1 MTLAPRQA
9 AMLRKVELAR
19 VVARILRPASGYI
32 RSFQPSPETISE
44 ALAIVKRRA
53 PGLADDQAQT
63 FSSAVSWAVVDLEIA
78 RHSDV
83 RVKEALAQLVALAN
97 AARALAEAWAAA
109 GQLHDALRWQFS
121 GRLVRDRRQPG
132 RTAAA
137 ILEGAGFAD
146 RAEQFM
152 GDEVWR
158 VVGEIAPLVKA
169 LRDCKA
175 RRSPFGHAYVWV
187 LALAWMEATGK
198 SPTLTGN
205 RRETKKGTRT
215 EAEQYAT
222 LFQELMRVVT
232 PPPPKGQAPIGE
244 AIVRDVVKAF
254 RVWCESAEKSDVINP
269 QSESPRVC

>member
-9 AMLRKVELAR
+9 AMLRKVESAR

-32 RSFQPSPETISE
+32 GSFQPSPETISE

-53 PGLADDQAQT
+53 PGLAEDQAQT
-63 FSSAVSWAVVDLEIA
+63 FSSAVSWAVVDLEIG
-78 RHSDV
+78 RHSDAPI
-83 RVKEALAQLVALAN
+83 KEALAQLVALAN

-158 VVGEIAPLVKA
+158 IVGEIAPLVKA
-169 LRDCKA
+169 LRECSV
-175 RRSPFGHAYVWV
+175 RSSPFGQAYIW
-187 LALAWMEATGK
+187 ALASAWNNATGEP
-198 SPTLTGN
+198 PTFTGN
-205 RRETKKGTRT
+205 KDASSGQQKTP
-215 EAEQYAT
+215 
-222 LFQELMRVVT
+222 FQRLVDAVT
-232 PPPPKGQAPIGE
+232 PPPAIGDR
-244 AIVRDVVKAF
+244 IVREVIEAF
-254 RVWCESAEKSDVINP
+254 RFGDAMGASGQK
-269 QSESPRVC
+269 